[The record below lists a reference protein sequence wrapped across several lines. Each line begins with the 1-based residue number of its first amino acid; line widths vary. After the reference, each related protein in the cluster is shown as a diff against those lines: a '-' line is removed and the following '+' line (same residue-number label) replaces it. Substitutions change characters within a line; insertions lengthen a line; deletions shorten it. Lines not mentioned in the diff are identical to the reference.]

1 MGSPIQWER
10 QEDHVAVTSI
20 LGQKGGCLEDWESG
34 ICGVFLLQDEEG
46 RYDGTGL
53 QVTEFESQDTR
64 ARIRCA
70 GRRLSMSATY
80 AYDEAS
86 DVWSRR
92 DVLVN
97 PTGERQRVRSCLS
110 RFVFSGHDL
119 EVYCQSSSWNQENQG
134 DWQTVPGG
142 GVTITC
148 KGLRTTEGA
157 TPYAALRN
165 RLTGRGSRFI
175 CFPWESGYSK
185 SKRNF
190 PTAVRR
196 TPCWIWGYPMMAWIW
211 PWSRGKSWS
220 FQRSS
225 FIPLRMWDWGRINC
239 INMFYPIT
247 SPNGFPLW
255 CSTRGSTTT
264 ATWTRR
270 NCWSRHAR
278 AKALGC
284 EVFVIDAGWF
294 GESEQWHS
302 ETGCWYE
309 NTVVA
314 FRGKMKE
321 FADSDP
327 PDGPGFWHLDG
338 AGARDAK
345 GALYQEHPEYFFE
358 VDGGYVA
365 DLSKPWVQDRIF
377 AQIGELIET
386 YGLRMMK
393 IDFNVG
399 VSYDQSRCNFYRYY
413 QGLYGMLDRLRA
425 KYPHVVFEGCSS
437 GGQRSDLNTIR
448 HFDFHFISDTV
459 HPREVLR
466 IYQGALLRLPPGCLS
481 KRAVIRSGDPLARPY
496 NVSTFEGVERLY
508 ARADATWDRTM
519 EVDLDYSMAIGFC
532 GVLGLSTDLARLSD
546 ATKKGIQRWISF
558 YKEKRDFLQG
568 AVCYQLTA
576 PAGMEDIMSPAVF
589 QLKAPDETGCLLIAF
604 RMEDSRDGL
613 LVRPKELDASTLYTV
628 IQRKRRGGK
637 RAGRLWRRESGFQS
651 KKRTGPSSWKLWI
664 ERRKSREGGGMDWH

>member
-165 RLTGRGSRFI
+165 RLTGEGIAFHLLPMGKWILQVKKEFSH
-175 CFPWESGYSK
+175 SGKAYTVLDMGLSNDGLDMAVEPGEELELPEILFHSFEDVGLGAHKLHQYVLSHHFTKRIPPVVFNTWFYDYSYLDPEK
-185 SKRNF
+185 LLE
-190 PTAVRR
+190 
-196 TPCWIWGYPMMAWIW
+196 
-211 PWSRGKSWS
+211 
-220 FQRSS
+220 Q
-225 FIPLRMWDWGRINC
+225 
-239 INMFYPIT
+239 
-247 SPNGFPLW
+247 
-255 CSTRGSTTT
+255 
-264 ATWTRR
+264 
-270 NCWSRHAR
+270 AR
-278 AKALGC
+278 QAKALGC

-321 FADSDP
+321 FADQIRQM
-327 PDGPGFWHLDG
+327 GLDFG
-338 AGARDAK
+338 IWMEPERATQKAP
-345 GALYQEHPEYFFE
+345 LYQEHPEYFFE

-481 KRAVIRSGDPLARPY
+481 KWAVIRSGDPLARPY
-496 NVSTFEGVERLY
+496 NVPTFEGVERLY
-508 ARADATWDRTM
+508 ACADATWDRTM

-628 IQRKRRGGK
+628 IQREETWRETGREIMEQGIWIPIQEKN
-637 RAGRLWRRESGFQS
+637 RAVLVE
-651 KKRTGPSSWKLWI
+651 I
-664 ERRKSREGGGMDWH
+664 VDRKEEIA